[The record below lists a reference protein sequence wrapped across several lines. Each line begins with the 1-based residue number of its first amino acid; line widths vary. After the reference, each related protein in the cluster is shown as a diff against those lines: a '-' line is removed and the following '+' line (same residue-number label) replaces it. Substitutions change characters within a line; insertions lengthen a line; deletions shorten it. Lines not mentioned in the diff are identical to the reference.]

1 MSSAIVLGDPVMPC
15 SSAIYSRLATV
26 RSTPVLTRCLGAFY
40 GRHLDQCSVRR
51 INRVLS
57 RTSSDY
63 PPIILGRRIG
73 IPLIARSGTHE
84 SIGGSYDDGLDRSS
98 PPASGIY
105 GADDCSVRRKPHSV
119 VAITCSHFRSA
130 SQKHVYNSPAVVDR
144 CAKTNEMKR
153 LFIRFLN
160 AASYVY
166 GLRFLRVGTTASTWT
181 DQHPQSLT
189 VAAR

>member
-1 MSSAIVLGDPVMPC
+1 MRERDWDWDSGIGIPGDAVLGRAAFVSPMSNMVREPVH
-15 SSAIYSRLATV
+15 V
-26 RSTPVLTRCLGAFY
+26 RERQIRALLKNRP
-40 GRHLDQCSVRR
+40 LDQCSVRR

-119 VAITCSHFRSA
+119 RISLYHLLTLSFRVTKTCLQLTSSCRPLCED
-130 SQKHVYNSPAVVDR
+130 KR
-144 CAKTNEMKR
+144 NEKA
-153 LFIRFLN
+153 FHKIFEC
-160 AASYVY
+160 S
-166 GLRFLRVGTTASTWT
+166 
-181 DQHPQSLT
+181 
-189 VAAR
+189 